1 MQGNINKHANDCS
14 EIIASLMSERCNR
27 ELISKAGLEKHI
39 KRCKGDERPAIIPKS
54 KQKKIVPIMD
64 QSVDPF
70 KEKNVLVFLQ
80 GTTHYSFWQGSQE
93 KTRIKFSCF

>member
-64 QSVDPF
+64 QSVDSLRRKRCLF
-70 KEKNVLVFLQ
+70 SNKEQHTSHSGKDPRRKP
-80 GTTHYSFWQGSQE
+80 E
-93 KTRIKFSCF
+93 